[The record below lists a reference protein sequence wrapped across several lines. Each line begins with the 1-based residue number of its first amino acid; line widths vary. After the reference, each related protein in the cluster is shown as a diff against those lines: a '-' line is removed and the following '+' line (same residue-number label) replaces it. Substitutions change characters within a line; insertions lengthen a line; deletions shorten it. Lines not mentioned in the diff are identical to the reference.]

1 MISTK
6 MGEMDTEPFAVHL
19 STTAAPRSSLEKG
32 HAHAYPV
39 RPEVVKDAKL
49 RRALPVSLFSPLC
62 AMWPV
67 SKLMLIVLIAQ
78 LLFPNL
84 SIAAPEA
91 GQQPRLA
98 SIEPQSVPVSVFDK
112 SDLTFR
118 RLSPEG
124 LSQTRVANIVQD
136 NTGYVWLGTSYGV
149 DRYDGYSYK
158 VFTQKIGDPTSLS
171 GVLIYALFK
180 DSSGNLWVATDE
192 DLNVFDQDSGS
203 FRHYSI
209 DSDHP
214 TIINIFE
221 SSAGTLWLSTKQ
233 GLYRLDVASG
243 NIRKFRHD
251 DRNSEGLSSSD
262 IKSTGRDRSGVF
274 WVATANGLE
283 AMDEQTGKVSNRIPL
298 SPEVWSQFGFY
309 EDSHGLFWI
318 YYASGSGLALYDRQT
333 NSVRRLEITN
343 ASGNSKVTGVM
354 NVLESTNGD
363 MWIATYGS
371 GLLRFNRQTFTFDRY
386 TNDPNDPQTIPG
398 NRLTTLSEDREGN
411 IWVGFE
417 ASPPATFSPWK
428 PEFRKLW
435 PTPSQ
440 PNKFGESFVN
450 AIFEDKDG
458 IVWLGANTALI
469 RLNPA
474 DGSTQHIDLLGPG
487 TEVDVISI
495 TQDDTGVLWLGTVHA
510 GLISFDP
517 KTASV
522 RIFRHDEA
530 NPKSISNDVVT
541 RVLIVDSE
549 TMWITTWDGLDRLDV
564 RTGEFTAFRMEN
576 ESANAF
582 FNITA
587 DARNNLWIGTALGLV
602 RFSLGTKSFERFL
615 RDPADPFSISNN
627 TINSTF
633 TDKSGRL
640 WVGTQNGLNH
650 SETEGKFNAIFEQD
664 GLPGNAIS
672 CILEDE
678 NGELW
683 VSTNQGIGKID
694 PSGDDTQRFLTSDG
708 LPGEDMTGWNAC
720 YRSPRGTLYFA
731 GYAGAVMSN
740 IDAPGRGS
748 LKPPVVFTSVEVD
761 GQTLQTNSATK
772 HLDIPHRSSI
782 SVSFAALSYR
792 APSATRYRYKLHG
805 LDEDWHLTASE
816 TRSLSFAY
824 LPAGTYNLEVQAA
837 LMGNEWG
844 QVGATLSIV
853 VLPPWWM
860 TWWFLTL
867 VASISLLTFWYAW
880 KFRVRKISSQYE
892 IRLEERLSER
902 NRVARELHDT
912 LLQTFQGLI
921 FRLQA
926 VRQLI
931 AIRPD
936 EATSTLDA
944 LLDRGDLALIESR
957 QAIQSLRDPRGRFSN
972 FLSAVRAE
980 AEDLSASQEESTRPK
995 FTIFAK
1001 GTMPAL
1007 PLPAQDALFMIACE
1021 AMRNAFRHAH
1031 ASKID
1036 FTFECTAKGIFLSV
1050 SDDGKGIAPG
1060 SQGKHNHFGI
1070 KGMKERARAVGITLT
1085 LETSDSGT
1093 TLRAKYS
1100 VRLWRKVLRWAM
1112 LPHRR
1117 LG

>member
-1 MISTK
+1 MSGTGTASQAIHVL
-6 MGEMDTEPFAVHL
+6 A
-19 STTAAPRSSLEKG
+19 TAAPDSFQGPPRGTRTYTNPDVGDALK
-32 HAHAYPV
+32 YV
-39 RPEVVKDAKL
+39 RLGA
-49 RRALPVSLFSPLC
+49 ALSIGLLITLC
-62 AMWPV
+62 ARRSFP
-67 SKLMLIVLIAQ
+67 KLLLTVFIAQ
-78 LLFPNL
+78 FFFAYL
-84 SIAAPEA
+84 SIAAEVGPP
-91 GQQPRLA
+91 PRVA
-98 SIEPQSVPVSVFDK
+98 SIEPKSVPVSVLDK

-136 NTGYVWLGTSYGV
+136 DTGYVWLGTSYGV
-149 DRYDGYSYK
+149 DRYDGYTYK
-158 VFTQKIGDPTSLS
+158 VFTQKIGDPASLS

-192 DLNVFDQDSGS
+192 DLNVFDQATGG

-221 SSAGTLWLSTKQ
+221 GGPGLLWLSTKQ
-233 GLYRLDVASG
+233 GLYRLEVSTG
-243 NIRKFRHD
+243 KIRKFQHADHD
-251 DRNSEGLSSSD
+251 TEGLSSSD

-283 AMDEQTGKVSNRIPL
+283 AMNEQTGKVSNRIPL

-318 YYASGSGLALYDRQT
+318 YYASGSGLALYDRKT
-333 NSVRRLEITN
+333 NSVRRLDISNT
-343 ASGNSKVTGVM
+343 SGESKVTGVM
-354 NVLESTNGD
+354 NVLESANGD

-371 GLLRFNRQTFTFDRY
+371 GLLRFNRETFTFNRY
-386 TNDPNDPQTIPG
+386 TNDPNDPQSIPG

-428 PEFRKLW
+428 TEFRKLW

-458 IVWLGANTALI
+458 TVWLGANTALI
-469 RLNPA
+469 RLNPS
-474 DGSTQHIDLLGPG
+474 DGSTKRIDLLGPG
-487 TEVDVISI
+487 SEVDVISV
-495 TQDDTGVLWLGTVHA
+495 TQDDKGVLWLGTVHA
-510 GLISFDP
+510 GLISYDP
-517 KTASV
+517 KNATV
-522 RIFRHDEA
+522 KIFRHDAA

-541 RVLIVDSE
+541 RVLIVDPE
-549 TMWITTWDGLDRLDV
+549 TMWITTWDGLDRLNP
-564 RTGEFTAFRMEN
+564 RTGEFTVFRMEN

-587 DARNNLWIGTALGLV
+587 DTRNNLWIGTALGLV
-602 RFSLGTKSFERFL
+602 RFSLETKSFERFL
-615 RDPADPFSISNN
+615 RDPTDPFSISNN
-627 TINSTF
+627 TINSTL
-633 TDKSGRL
+633 TDRSGKL

-650 SETEGKFNAIFEQD
+650 SEASGKFSSLFEED

-672 CILEDE
+672 CMLEDE

-683 VSTNQGIGKID
+683 VSTNQGVGKLD
-694 PSGDDTQRFLTSDG
+694 PTGSDTQRFLTSDG
-708 LPGEDMTGWNAC
+708 LPGEDMTGWNSC

-740 IDAPGRGS
+740 ADAPARGN
-748 LKPPVVFTSVEVD
+748 LKPPVVFTSVEID
-761 GQTLQTNSATK
+761 GQALQTGSATK
-772 HLDIPHRSSI
+772 HLNIPHRSSI

-792 APSATRYRYKLHG
+792 LPAATRYRYRLHG
-805 LDEDWHLTASE
+805 LDEDWHASASG

-824 LPAGTYNLEVQAA
+824 LPAGKYNLEVQAA

-844 QVGATLSIV
+844 DVGATLPIV
-853 VLPPWWM
+853 VLPPWWT
-860 TWWFLTL
+860 TWWFITSIAALLLLTL
-867 VASISLLTFWYAW
+867 LLAW

-936 EATSTLDA
+936 EATTTLDK

-957 QAIQSLRDPRGRFSN
+957 QAIQSLRDPRGRYSN

-980 AEDLSASQEESTRPK
+980 ADDLSASQEESKRPK
-995 FTIFAK
+995 FTITAR
-1001 GTMPAL
+1001 GTMPSL
-1007 PLPAQDALFMIACE
+1007 PLPVQEALFMISCE
-1021 AMRNAFRHAH
+1021 AMRNAFRHAN
-1031 ASKID
+1031 ASKIG
-1036 FTFECTAKGIFLSV
+1036 FTYECTAKGIFLSV
-1050 SDDGKGIAPG
+1050 SDDGRGIVTG
-1060 SQGKHNHFGI
+1060 SQDKHDHFGV
-1070 KGMKERARAVGITLT
+1070 KGMKERARAVGITLVM
-1085 LETSDSGT
+1085 ETSGSGT
-1093 TLRAKYS
+1093 TVIAKYS
-1100 VRLWRKVLRWAM
+1100 LGLWRNVLRRAT
-1112 LPHRR
+1112 LPSGRID
-1117 LG
+1117 

>member
-1 MISTK
+1 MRSTEIK
-6 MGEMDTEPFAVHL
+6 EIGNASFEIHMLKPKAAFMFQRPLRSFAAEAYSIRGALKNARHGGLVLFSLFGRL
-19 STTAAPRSSLEKG
+19 STMRS
-32 HAHAYPV
+32 
-39 RPEVVKDAKL
+39 
-49 RRALPVSLFSPLC
+49 
-62 AMWPV
+62 V
-67 SKLMLIVLIAQ
+67 SKVFFAILITH
-78 LLFPNL
+78 FL
-84 SIAAPEA
+84 SAYGSVAAPEA
-91 GQQPRLA
+91 GSPQRVA
-98 SIEPQSVPVSVFDK
+98 SIESQSVPVSVFDK

-118 RLSPEG
+118 RLSPDG

-136 NTGYVWLGTSYGV
+136 DTGYIWLGTSYGV
-149 DRYDGYSYK
+149 DRYDGYTYK
-158 VFTQKIGDPTSLS
+158 VFTQKLGDPTSLS

-180 DSSGNLWVATDE
+180 DSTGNLWVATDE
-192 DLNVFDQDSGS
+192 DLNVFDQDTGG

-214 TIINIFE
+214 TILNIFE
-221 SSAGTLWLSTKQ
+221 GSPGILWLSTKQ
-233 GLYRLDVASG
+233 GLYRLEVASG
-243 NIRKFRHD
+243 NIRRFQHD
-251 DRNSEGLSSSD
+251 AEGLSSSD
-262 IKSTGRDRSGVF
+262 IKSTGKDRSGVF

-318 YYASGSGLALYDRQT
+318 YYASGSGLALYDRKT
-333 NSVRRLEITN
+333 NSVRRLDIAN
-343 ASGNSKVTGVM
+343 ASGKSKVTGVM
-354 NVLESTNGD
+354 NVLESANGD

-428 PEFRKLW
+428 TEFRKLW

-474 DGSTQHIDLLGPG
+474 DGSTKRIDLLGPG
-487 TEVDVISI
+487 MDVDVISI
-495 TQDDTGVLWLGTVHA
+495 TQDHKGLLWLGTVHG

-517 KTASV
+517 KAGGV
-522 RIFRHDEA
+522 KIYRHDET

-549 TMWITTWDGLDRLDV
+549 TMWITTWDGLDRLDL
-564 RTGEFTAFRMEN
+564 RTGEFTVFRMEN

-602 RFSLGTKSFERFL
+602 RFSLETESFERFI

-627 TINSTF
+627 TINSTL
-633 TDKSGRL
+633 TDRSGKL

-650 SETEGKFNAIFEQD
+650 SVMPGKFSALFEQD

-672 CILEDE
+672 CMLEDG

-683 VSTNQGIGKID
+683 VSTNQGVGKID
-694 PSGDDTQRFLTSDG
+694 PGGSDTQRFLTSDG

-720 YRSPRGTLYFA
+720 YRSSNGTLYFA
-731 GYAGAVMSN
+731 GYAGAIMSN
-740 IDAPGRGS
+740 ADAPARGS
-748 LKPPVVFTSVEVD
+748 LKPPVVFTSVEID
-761 GQTLQTNSATK
+761 GQALQTSSATK

-792 APSATRYRYKLHG
+792 TPAATRYRYKLHG
-805 LDEDWHLTASE
+805 LDEDWHNAATG

-824 LPAGTYNLEVQAA
+824 LPAGKYNLEVQAA

-844 QVGATLSIV
+844 KAGATLSIV
-853 VLPPWWM
+853 VLPPWWT
-860 TWWFLTL
+860 TWWFATSIAALLLLTL
-867 VASISLLTFWYAW
+867 LLAW
-880 KFRVRKISSQYE
+880 KARVRKISSQYE

-931 AIRPD
+931 VTRPD

-980 AEDLSASQEESTRPK
+980 ADDLIASQEGSKRPH
-995 FTIFAK
+995 FTITAK
-1001 GTMPAL
+1001 GTMPSL
-1007 PLPAQDALFMIACE
+1007 PLPVQDALFMISCE
-1021 AMRNAFRHAH
+1021 ALRNAFRHAR
-1031 ASKID
+1031 ASEIS
-1036 FTFECTAKGIFLSV
+1036 FTFECNAKGIFLSV
-1050 SDDGKGIAPG
+1050 SDDGKGMAAG
-1060 SQGKHNHFGI
+1060 SQGKHDHFGI
-1070 KGMKERARAVGITLT
+1070 KGMKERARAAGIMLVF
-1085 LETSDSGT
+1085 ETSGKGT
-1093 TLRAKYS
+1093 TVIAKYS
-1100 VRLWRKVLRWAM
+1100 VHVWRKVLRWATS
-1112 LPHRR
+1112 PSGG